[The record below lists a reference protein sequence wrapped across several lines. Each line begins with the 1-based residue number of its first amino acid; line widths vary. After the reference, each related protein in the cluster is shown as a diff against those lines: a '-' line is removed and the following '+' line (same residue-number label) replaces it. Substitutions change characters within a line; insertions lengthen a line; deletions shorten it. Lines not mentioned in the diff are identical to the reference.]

1 MLPRIKMKKT
11 GTMSTNSMILQA
23 RKSLWRGNL
32 SASWPAVA
40 ENGKYGSMSSAIA
53 VKDRAF
59 AVPEEYPD

>member
-1 MLPRIKMKKT
+1 MLPRMKMKKT

-23 RKSLWRGNL
+23 RKSLCRGNL

-40 ENGKYGSMSSAIA
+40 ENGKYGSMRSAMA

-59 AVPEEYPD
+59 AVPDE